1 MIDRREFL
9 SFWLASFF
17 CWFSKLMNIN
27 VRWQGKKAQT
37 KTPGRLRLEEFWA
50 EDR

>member
-1 MIDRREFL
+1 MNRRTFL
-9 SFWLASFF
+9 LSCLTACCYQFLKLAGVQQDKQSP
-17 CWFSKLMNIN
+17 KNI
-27 VRWQGKKAQT
+27 QT

>member
-1 MIDRREFL
+1 MNRRTFL
-9 SFWLASFF
+9 SFLLTACCWL
-17 CWFSKLMNIN
+17 SKLMNID
-27 VRWQGKKAQT
+27 VQGLDKKAQT

>member
-1 MIDRREFL
+1 MNRRTFL
-9 SFWLASFF
+9 SFFVTACCWL
-17 CWFSKLMNIN
+17 SKLMNI
-27 VRWQGKKAQT
+27 VGQDKKAQT

>member
-1 MIDRREFL
+1 MNRRTFL
-9 SFWLASFF
+9 SFLLTVF
-17 CWFSKLMNIN
+17 CGLSRLMNID
-27 VRWQGKKAQT
+27 VRQDEKAQT

>member
-1 MIDRREFL
+1 MNRRRFL
-9 SFWLASFF
+9 SFCLKLGF
-17 CWFSKLMNIN
+17 CLLSKLMNID
-27 VRWQGKKAQT
+27 VRRQDKKAQT

>member
-1 MIDRREFL
+1 MNRRTFL
-9 SFWLASFF
+9 SFFVTACCWLA
-17 CWFSKLMNIN
+17 KLMNIGL
-27 VRWQGKKAQT
+27 RGQDKQAQT

>member
-1 MIDRREFL
+1 MNRRTFL
-9 SFWLASFF
+9 SFLLTACCWL
-17 CWFSKLMNIN
+17 SKQIN
-27 VRWQGKKAQT
+27 AVVREQDKQT

>member
-1 MIDRREFL
+1 MNRRTFL
-9 SFWLASFF
+9 SLLLTAC
-17 CWFSKLMNIN
+17 CWISKLMNVD
-27 VRWQGKKAQT
+27 VRQGKEAQP